1 MDNKTSAHYSF
12 SSQWE
17 KRMLT
22 TSLSIIIFIA
32 FLGNLIVV
40 IVFWAYKPLR
50 RITNVFTVSLALSD
64 MMVGLVGMPLWIVNI
79 SCDCN
84 QKELVSF
91 YSAFLTAAFILIFV
105 FGPWAFLFFSI
116 SIVSNYKQNFLTL
129 LTMDIVCQNYSW
141 WLKNT
146 SSIILI
152 SNGSELWFSIYR
164 LIMYFQPIFWG
175 ATMAILTLRPTHRA
189 AGVASWGR
197 DVK

>member
-64 MMVGLVGMPLWIVNI
+64 MMVGVVGMPLWIVNI

-91 YSAFLTAAFILIFV
+91 YCTFLTAKFNSIFV
-105 FGPWAFLFFSI
+105 FGP
-116 SIVSNYKQNFLTL
+116 
-129 LTMDIVCQNYSW
+129 
-141 WLKNT
+141 
-146 SSIILI
+146 
-152 SNGSELWFSIYR
+152 
-164 LIMYFQPIFWG
+164 
-175 ATMAILTLRPTHRA
+175 
-189 AGVASWGR
+189 
-197 DVK
+197 